1 MRLLLRTALP
11 AVLLL
16 AWAPLG
22 FTRDSCKEA
31 LAAEGGSLGEGFT
44 YSLYFMLTVVL
55 FVVPAVFGLLLW
67 NSFRSNR
74 VRTRKGA
81 GYAPP
86 AGVERWVDEPGQGSG
101 DA

>member
-1 MRLLLRTALP
+1 
-11 AVLLL
+11 
-16 AWAPLG
+16 
-22 FTRDSCKEA
+22 
-31 LAAEGGSLGEGFT
+31 
-44 YSLYFMLTVVL
+44 MLTVVL

-86 AGVERWVDEPGQGSG
+86 SGVERWVDESDEGSG
-101 DA
+101 ES

>member
-1 MRLLLRTALP
+1 
-11 AVLLL
+11 
-16 AWAPLG
+16 
-22 FTRDSCKEA
+22 
-31 LAAEGGSLGEGFT
+31 
-44 YSLYFMLTVVL
+44 MLTVVL

-67 NSFRSNR
+67 NSF
-74 VRTRKGA
+74 RTRKGA